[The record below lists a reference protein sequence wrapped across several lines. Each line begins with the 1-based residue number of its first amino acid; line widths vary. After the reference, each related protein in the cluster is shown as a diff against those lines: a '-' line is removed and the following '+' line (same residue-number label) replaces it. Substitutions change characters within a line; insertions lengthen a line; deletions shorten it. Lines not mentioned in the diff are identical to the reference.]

1 MGFIITALLVGTMIV
16 VMVKSNVE
24 PAPVETLPSVEIEV
38 EEIEETGLEIGKFPP
53 DFELTTF
60 SDKVIK
66 LSDFKGK
73 KVMLNFWA
81 SWCGPCKAEMPHME
95 AYYKKYKES
104 DNVEIIAVNMMAQE
118 RNGVKGVQDFIDDY
132 GLTFPI
138 PIDEDGEVM
147 KAYKVL
153 TIPTTYLIG
162 TDGKVAQKF
171 VGPMDEKTI
180 KNLVDNME

>member
-1 MGFIITALLVGTMIV
+1 
-16 VMVKSNVE
+16 
-24 PAPVETLPSVEIEV
+24 
-38 EEIEETGLEIGKFPP
+38 
-53 DFELTTF
+53 
-60 SDKVIK
+60 
-66 LSDFKGK
+66 
-73 KVMLNFWA
+73 MLNFWA